1 MPLESTIKNLRAEG
15 MFSRLPDYWRVP
27 LAQLAIAWLALI
39 ALFANDWAAMVLQWW
54 DSSTYNHILLIPVIV
69 VVLVWQRADSLSK
82 LVPQGWWPGLILL
95 GGALFV
101 WLLGAVSGL
110 NLARQLGAVVSL
122 QAAFLV
128 LMGPRIAAACA
139 FPLAYML
146 FLVPFGDELVPAL
159 QMITAELTI
168 ALTHMSGIPAE
179 IEGVFIDTPAG
190 LFEVAEACSGVK
202 FLVAMAALGALVAAT
217 CFTSWKRRIVFMAA
231 AVFLPIVANGIRAWG
246 TIFIAQSQGLEFAA
260 GFDHIF
266 YGWVFFGLVMGVLL
280 GVSWRWFDRSPEE
293 NPVDLQA
300 IEHSQL
306 LMRLAGFSIT
316 RVRALV
322 IGGALVA
329 VILIWAVIAGRLEA
343 ELPEA
348 IDLPEVTGWNRADY
362 APTVE
367 WAPLAEG
374 ATHRLLGSYQNEA
387 GQKVDVF
394 IALYASQDEQREAGG
409 FGQGALMPATEWRW
423 LEPGKGLGSA
433 KTDYLLANGRTK
445 RFAAT
450 WYRTGDL
457 LSGSNSK
464 LKLATMRD
472 KLLLTARPTTTLII
486 SSEASGGSDPSAS
499 VDQFANDVGS
509 VGEWIDRIVQTD

>member
-1 MPLESTIKNLRAEG
+1 MPLEQSIKNLRADG
-15 MFSRLPDYWRVP
+15 LFSRLPDYWRSP
-27 LAQLAIAWLALI
+27 LTQLAIAWLALI
-39 ALFANDWAAMVLQWW
+39 ALFANDWAAMAMQWW
-54 DSSTYNHILLIPVIV
+54 DSSTYNHILLIPAIV
-69 VVLVWQRADSLSK
+69 AVLIWQRADSLAK

-122 QAAFLV
+122 QAVFLT
-128 LMGPRIAAACA
+128 LMGPRVAAACA

-202 FLVAMAALGALVAAT
+202 FLIAMVALGSLVAAT
-217 CFTSWKRRIVFMAA
+217 CFKSWKRRIIFMSAA
-231 AVFLPIVANGIRAWG
+231 IILPIVANGIRAWG
-246 TIFIAQSQGLEFAA
+246 TIYIAQSQGVEFAA

-266 YGWVFFGLVMGVLL
+266 YGWVFFGLVMGLLL
-280 GVSWRWFDRSPEE
+280 GVSWKWFDRSPEDS
-293 NPVDLQA
+293 PVDLGA
-300 IEHSQL
+300 IENSQL
-306 LMRLAGFSIT
+306 LALGSSLSIG
-316 RVRALV
+316 RGKALV
-322 IGGALVA
+322 IGGALIVA
-329 VILIWAVIAGRLEA
+329 VSFWALVAGRLEA
-343 ELPEA
+343 KIPDAVELPEVA
-348 IDLPEVTGWNRADY
+348 GWSRTDY
-362 APTVE
+362 APAVAWEPTAV
-367 WAPLAEG
+367 G

-387 GQKVDVF
+387 GRKVDVF

-409 FGQGALMPATEWRW
+409 FGQGALMPDTEWRW
-423 LEPGKGLGSA
+423 LEAGKRLGTA
-433 KTDYLLANGRTK
+433 KTDYLLANGRVK

-450 WYRTGDL
+450 WFRTGEL
-457 LSGSNSK
+457 LSGSNSS

-472 KLLLTARPTTTLII
+472 KLLLSARPTTTLII
-486 SSEASGGSDPSAS
+486 SSEAKGEEDPAEAVSE
-499 VDQFANDVGS
+499 FTTDVGS
-509 VGEWIDRIVQTD
+509 LGEWIDRIAQTD